1 MVAELRLEK
10 ASISFPIY
18 GSREKSFTN
27 QLARVATGG
36 RLGKDSHGTV
46 MVNAL
51 QDIDLHLQDGDRLGL
66 MGHNGSGKTT
76 LLRLLAG
83 IYEPT
88 TGKAIR
94 EGKIG
99 SLVDI
104 GLGIHPDATGEE
116 NIELR
121 SAIMGVPKKQ
131 LKSLQDEIIEFSEL
145 GDFIRLPVRT
155 YSTGMQMRLAFS
167 VATAIQPEILLMDEW
182 LSVGDETFKN
192 RAEQKL
198 MELVEGSSILVIAS
212 HSKELLDSST
222 TRAIVLEEGKFH
234 DGGDTTYVSRNYFG
248 DEG

>member
-1 MVAELRLEK
+1 MAELRLEK

-18 GSREKSFTN
+18 DSRGKSFTN
-27 QLARVATGG
+27 QLVKVATGG

-46 MVNAL
+46 TVDAL
-51 QDIDLHLQDGDRLGL
+51 KDIDLSLQDGDRLGL

-88 TGKAIR
+88 SGTAIR
-94 EGKIG
+94 QGSIG

-104 GLGIHPDATGEE
+104 GLGINPDATGIE
-116 NIELR
+116 NIQLR

-131 LKSLQDEIIEFSEL
+131 LRKLQDEIIEFSEL
-145 GDFIRLPVRT
+145 GDFVRLPVRT

-192 RAEQKL
+192 RAEKKL
-198 MELVEGSSILVIAS
+198 MDLVEGSSILVIAS
-212 HSKELLDSST
+212 HSRHLLETST
-222 TRAIVLEEGKFH
+222 TYGLVL
-234 DGGDTTYVSRNYFG
+234 
-248 DEG
+248 DEGSIINEGLTETISKKYFEPEG

>member
-1 MVAELRLEK
+1 MMAELRLEN

-18 GSREKSFTN
+18 DSRGKSFTN
-27 QLARVATGG
+27 QLVKVATGG

-46 MVNAL
+46 TVDAL
-51 QDIDLHLQDGDRLGL
+51 KDISLHLKDGDRLGL

-88 TGKAIR
+88 AGKAIR
-94 EGKIG
+94 QGKIG

-104 GLGIHPDATGEE
+104 GLGINPDATGIE

-145 GDFIRLPVRT
+145 GDFVRLPVRT

-212 HSKELLDSST
+212 HSRQLLETST
-222 TRAIVLEEGKFH
+222 TTAIVLEEGSVFSS
-234 DGGDTTYVSRNYFG
+234 GTTLDLTRAYFG
-248 DEG
+248 

>member
-1 MVAELRLEK
+1 MAELRLEN

-18 GSREKSFTN
+18 DSRGKSFTN
-27 QLARVATGG
+27 QLVKVATGG

-46 MVNAL
+46 TVDAL
-51 QDIDLHLQDGDRLGL
+51 NDISLHLKDGDRLGL

-83 IYEPT
+83 IYEPSS
-88 TGKAIR
+88 GKAFR
-94 EGKIG
+94 QGKIG

-104 GLGIHPDATGEE
+104 GLGINPDATGIE

-155 YSTGMQMRLAFS
+155 YSTGMQMRLAFA

-182 LSVGDETFKN
+182 LSVGDEAFKN

-198 MELVEGSSILVIAS
+198 KELVKGSSILVLAS
-212 HSKELLDSST
+212 HSRKLLESST
-222 TRAIVLEEGKFH
+222 QKAVIL
-234 DGGDTTYVSRNYFG
+234 
-248 DEG
+248 DEGQFVRYGPTYLMATEYF